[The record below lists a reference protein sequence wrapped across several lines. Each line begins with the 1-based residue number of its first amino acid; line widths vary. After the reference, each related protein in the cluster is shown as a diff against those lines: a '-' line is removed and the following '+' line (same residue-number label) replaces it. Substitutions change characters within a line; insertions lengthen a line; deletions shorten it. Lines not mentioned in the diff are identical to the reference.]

1 MIVVTAATGKLG
13 SSVVDGLLAR
23 EPVDQI
29 AVAVRNPEK
38 ATSLAARGI
47 EVRHADY
54 DKPQTLERAFRSG
67 DKVLLISSS
76 EISLRVKQHKA
87 VVAAAKRAGAALIA
101 YTSILHGE
109 HNKIQMAEAHVATER
124 AIRASEVPFVFLRNG
139 WYLENYT
146 EETLR
151 SALES
156 GAFFGCAENG
166 RIAAAAR
173 ADYAEAAAAVLTT
186 PRQEGKTYELA
197 GDAAFTMSD
206 LAAEVSRQSGK
217 PVVYKDLPAH
227 QYAATLVRFGVP
239 EAYAALLADS
249 DAGIARGELD
259 DKTGALRRL
268 IGRPTTMLSEA
279 VRTGLA
285 RAHMAVG

>member
-13 SSVVDGLLAR
+13 ASVVEGLLAR
-23 EPVDQI
+23 EPAAQI
-29 AVAVRNPEK
+29 AVAVRSPEK
-38 ATSLAARGI
+38 AKSLLARGV

-67 DKVLLISSS
+67 DTVLLISSS
-76 EISLRVKQHKA
+76 EIGLRVKQHEA
-87 VVAAAKRAGAALIA
+87 VVGAAKRAGTALVA

-109 HNKIQMAEAHVATER
+109 RNKMHMAADHVATEK
-124 AIRASEVPFVFLRNG
+124 AIRVSGVPFVFLRNG

-146 EETLR
+146 EDTLR
-151 SALES
+151 PTLER
-156 GAFFGCAENG
+156 GAFFGSAGNG

-173 ADYAEAAAAVLTT
+173 ADYAAAAVAVLTM
-186 PRQEGKTYELA
+186 PRQEGKIYELA
-197 GDAAFTMSD
+197 GDAAFTMSH

-217 PVVYKDLPAH
+217 PVVYKDLPVH
-227 QYAATLVRFGVP
+227 EYTATLVRFGVP
-239 EAYAALLADS
+239 AAYAELLSDS

-259 DKTGALRRL
+259 DNTGTLRRL

-285 RAHMAVG
+285 RGRAA